1 MQKRAWVLDDE
12 GLLSIDFLAGFTIFI
27 LAFIFVSLMMSGLLI
42 NLQSKTI
49 DYDAVAYRT
58 GVVLAEDPG
67 EPKDWHLKD
76 LKFPSERA
84 EILRMGLSVDRY
96 SPGILSEKKV
106 EKFFTYASSSSCSA
120 MDTFCYPNDYR
131 DKLIFGDYPYNF
143 NITLRGIKTSEIDQD
158 LGPVPPNRHGYIRR
172 IVKIKEPG
180 TINFTANTSGTYNDI
195 TVHFNFGDLYER
207 EPLYRLEPL
216 TEDTIINLTDFG
228 VASELQVIRACTF
241 PTLGT
246 RTCFPLYSNS
256 PTVWADNNNE
266 LKQPIP
272 EDHFQIIDNMSV
284 IIEDG
289 FFGRLGL
296 DEYSE
301 FELVLTFTGTVTNQS
316 MYTVTYDNITF
327 SEPIPAAMEVRIW

>member
-106 EKFFTYASSSSCSA
+106 EKFFIYASSSSCSA

-131 DKLIFGDYPYNF
+131 DKLIFGDYQYNF
-143 NITLRGIKTSEIDQD
+143 NITLRGIDSSEIDQD

-172 IVKIKEPG
+172 GVKIKQPG
-180 TINFTANTSGTYNDI
+180 TINFPANTSGTYNEI

-228 VASELQVIRACTF
+228 EARELQVIRACTF

-246 RTCFPLYSNS
+246 RTCFLLYSNS
-256 PTVWADNNNE
+256 PTVKVSDGINPYDQSFPKTISN
-266 LKQPIP
+266 
-272 EDHFQIIDNMSV
+272 NMSIV
-284 IIEDG
+284 IEDG

-301 FELVLTFTGTVTNQS
+301 FELVLTFNGTVTNQS